1 MDTHDR
7 LRLARQRLSL
17 TQDYVASLLNLPR
30 TAVVQ
35 IESGKRKLASS
46 ELESLCR
53 IYGISADYALGISS
67 DSERTKMYARSIEAL
82 PDEDQMEIMNLIE
95 FKKKLARKREAAE
108 HGCHRS

>member
-17 TQDYVASLLNLPR
+17 TQDHVASLLNLPR

-53 IYGISADYALGISS
+53 IYGISADYALGISP

-82 PDEDQMEIMNLIE
+82 PEEDQMEIMNLIE
-95 FKKKLARKREAAE
+95 FKKKLARKREAA
-108 HGCHRS
+108 RT

>member
-53 IYGISADYALGISS
+53 IYGISADYAS
-67 DSERTKMYARSIEAL
+67 RSIEAL
-82 PDEDQMEIMNLIE
+82 PEEDQMEIMNLIE
-95 FKKKLARKREAAE
+95 FKKKLARKREAA
-108 HGCHRS
+108 RP